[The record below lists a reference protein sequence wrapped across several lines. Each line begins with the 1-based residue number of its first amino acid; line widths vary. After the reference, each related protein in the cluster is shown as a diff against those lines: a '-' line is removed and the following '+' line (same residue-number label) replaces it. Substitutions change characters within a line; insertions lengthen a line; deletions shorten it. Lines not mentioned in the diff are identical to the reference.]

1 MDSTKTRLF
10 AMAMAIAAGMCAFA
24 QLSSA
29 LPTDRFAFARG
40 LARRGMHAEA
50 LKEFESLRTEKSLPR
65 DEVRFHLAE
74 EYRALSRKSEALAA
88 YDALLKDF
96 PGSKYVDYA
105 RLYRALLLDGEDQFK
120 ELMRLDHPG
129 APERVRATALYW
141 MGQHAE
147 KRGEAKRAVEF
158 YDRVVQVSPT
168 NEVAGLSRLRSAAV
182 LSASGDAADR
192 RRALSVYLDLSA
204 SKNRSLAE
212 EALYFAAMVAY
223 RDARYAEAAALF
235 RRLTSNFPESPRAK
249 EGRVFAAWSNHL
261 AGRHAEA
268 LEIATALREEGNED
282 AGYLVAASLRALE
295 RREDAIDAYD
305 AAMAKY
311 PNGRHFDTE
320 WYERLSILS
329 SLGRHDEVLKMLSAR
344 SDPPKETADRV
355 WSHGCEAAIATTNFT
370 LAVQYA
376 TLTAKMTNSPLAS
389 TATHRLAW
397 LLEKTGDNARAAVA
411 YRALAA
417 RWPKSSASAQGLYLA
432 GVCEVRSGRPE
443 QASADWT
450 SLLSRYPDSKFA
462 PEALYSRAMLEVRKG
477 EYRAAARSLDELLK
491 RFPSTAKRGEALYW
505 RGVSASAVGDAPEAE
520 RHLRAAL
527 AVEPSPEFAREVRLE
542 LAGVLFARGSNKEAA
557 AMYAQL
563 LSTKACERLPPVRL
577 EWISAELAGNGDY
590 ASALK
595 AAEILAARKIDG
607 SWNQVAA
614 TLEGAAHEGLGERD
628 AARSAYAR
636 ALACDARTSCG
647 ARAALALGILE
658 TEAGMFDEAK
668 EHLGDAVNRANSAE
682 NASVRVRAYSALAR
696 NEEERGDDAAA
707 LGYHMLVGTLFD
719 DPEATPP
726 ALVSAIAILRRL
738 GRAKEA
744 DDLAAELAKRYP
756 KAAAKA
762 AAERIRETD
771 NGR

>member
-1 MDSTKTRLF
+1 MDSTKRKLL
-10 AMAMAIAAGMCAFA
+10 AMAMALAAGMSALA

-29 LPTDRFAFARG
+29 LPADRFAFAKG
-40 LARRGMHAEA
+40 LARRGLHAEA
-50 LKEFESLRTEKSLPR
+50 LKEFESLRNEKSLPR
-65 DEVRFHLAE
+65 DEIRFSLAE
-74 EYRALSRKSEALAA
+74 EYRALSRKTEALAE
-88 YDALLKDF
+88 YDTLLKEF

-105 RLYRALLLDGEDQFK
+105 RLDRALLLEGESQFR
-120 ELMRLDHPG
+120 ELARLDHPG

-147 KRGEAKRAVEF
+147 KRGEPKRAVEF
-158 YDRVVQVSPT
+158 YDRAAQVSPT
-168 NEVAGLSRLRSAAV
+168 NEVASYSRLRGAAV
-182 LSASGDAADR
+182 LSASSDSAER

-204 SKNRSLAE
+204 SKDRRLAE
-212 EALYFAAMVAY
+212 EAAYFAAMIAY
-223 RDARYAEAAALF
+223 HDARYAEAAALF
-235 RRLTSNFPESPRAK
+235 RRLSASFPDSPRAK

-268 LEIATALREEGNED
+268 LEIATVLREEGNED
-282 AGYLVAASLRALE
+282 ASYLVAASLRALE
-295 RREDAIDAYD
+295 RREDAVDAYD
-305 AAMAKY
+305 AAMARY
-311 PNGRHFDTE
+311 PNGRHLDTE
-320 WYERLSILS
+320 WFDRLSILS
-329 SLGRHDEVLKMLSAR
+329 SLGRYDEVLKTLSAR
-344 SDPPKETADRV
+344 VNPPAAIADRA
-355 WSHGCEAAIATTNFT
+355 WSHGCQAAIATTNFT

-411 YRALAA
+411 YRALAD
-417 RWPKSSASAQGLYLA
+417 RWPKSAVSAQGLYQA
-432 GVCEVRSGRPE
+432 GACEVRAGRPE
-443 QASADWT
+443 QARADWT
-450 SLLSRYPDSKFA
+450 TLLSRYPDSPFA
-462 PEALYSRAMLEVRKG
+462 PEALYARAMEEVRKG
-477 EYRAAARSLDELLK
+477 EYRAAARSLDELLT

-505 RGVSASAVGDAPEAE
+505 RGFSANAIGDVHEAE

-527 AVEPSPEFAREVRLE
+527 ATEPSPEFAREVRLE
-542 LAGVLFARGSNKEAA
+542 LAGVLLARGSAKDAA

-563 LSTKACERLPPVRL
+563 LPTKVSERLPPARL
-577 EWISAELAGNGDY
+577 EWISNALAGNGDY

-595 AAEILAARKIDG
+595 AAEILATRNIDG

-614 TLEGAAHEGLGERD
+614 TLEGVAYEGLGERD

-636 ALACDARTSCG
+636 ALACDAKTSSG

-668 EHLGDAVNRANSAE
+668 GHLGDAVNRANSAE

-696 NEEERGDDAAA
+696 NEEERGDDKEA

-744 DDLAAELAKRYP
+744 DELAAELAKRYP
-756 KAAAKA
+756 QAAAKA
-762 AAERIRETD
+762 AAERTRETD